1 MYVRT
6 APFALALAAL
16 LATGCGGDQPDGGS
30 DTAARGGAGG
40 DAEDASGSA
49 ATTAGSTAAVAAEV
63 LLEDRPSGV
72 SLRVTLAGLVPDRR
86 YPVHVHEG
94 ECGGGGRVS
103 LPLGR
108 VTAGPD
114 GTGSVRMSVA
124 EDRLPERPFSVRVLD
139 PDGSPVACEDVDAAP
154 G

>member
-1 MYVRT
+1 MDART

-16 LATGCGGDQPDGGS
+16 LAAGCGGDQPDGG
-30 DTAARGGAGG
+30 DTPARSGAGSA
-40 DAEDASGSA
+40 AEGPSGSA
-49 ATTAGSTAAVAAEV
+49 AVAADSTAAVAAEV
-63 LLEDRPSGV
+63 VLEDRASGV

-94 ECGGGGRVS
+94 GCGGGGRVS

-114 GTGSVRMSVA
+114 GTGSVRMSLDD
-124 EDRLPERPFSVRVLD
+124 DRLPERPFSVRVLD
-139 PDGSPVACEDVDAAP
+139 PDGSPVACEDVEAAP